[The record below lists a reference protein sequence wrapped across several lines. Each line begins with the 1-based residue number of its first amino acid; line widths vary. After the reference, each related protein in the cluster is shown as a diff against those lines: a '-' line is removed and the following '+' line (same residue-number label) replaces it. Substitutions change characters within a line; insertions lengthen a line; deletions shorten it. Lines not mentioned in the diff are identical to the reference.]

1 MSGGEGQR
9 RARMADGARKGPAR
23 ARKVPGDGEEAA
35 HRRQT
40 EAAGVR
46 VKVMET
52 PYRTIMTDETH
63 TS

>member
-1 MSGGEGQR
+1 
-9 RARMADGARKGPAR
+9 MADGARKGPAR